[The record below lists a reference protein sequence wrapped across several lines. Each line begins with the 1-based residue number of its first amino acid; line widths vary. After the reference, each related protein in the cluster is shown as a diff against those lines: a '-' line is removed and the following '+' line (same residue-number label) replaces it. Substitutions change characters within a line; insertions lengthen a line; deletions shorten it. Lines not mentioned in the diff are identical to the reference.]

1 MHMPFGAPPPIAN
14 TRPTIPANP
23 FAAKPPAPV
32 FGLQDFVS
40 PAPTTSGPV
49 GIPQFAGLPGPGFTP
64 PAPEPDPDDVR
75 NDAALV
81 AEYIALRDAKKALE
95 AAHKDKLEP
104 LSLRMDRIELVM
116 RGRLVGGNVQ
126 SVKTGNGTAFLK
138 DVRKFNV
145 TEPEQFMQWCI
156 ESGNTQLLGR
166 SIRQEATTEY
176 VDANNTLPPGVA
188 VYAEKVT
195 QFRK

>member
-1 MHMPFGAPPPIAN
+1 MHMPFGAPPPLAD

-23 FAAKPPAPV
+23 FAAKPPAPA

-40 PAPTTSGPV
+40 PAPTTSGPAGV
-49 GIPQFAGLPGPGFTP
+49 PQFAGLPQP
-64 PAPEPDPDDVR
+64 PATPAAEPDPDDVH

-81 AEYIALRDAKKALE
+81 YEYLIHREAKKVLE
-95 AAHKDKLEP
+95 ATHKAKLEP
-104 LSLRMDRIELVM
+104 INERMDRIELVM
-116 RGRLVGGNVQ
+116 RGRLLSGNVQ

-145 TEPEQFMQWCI
+145 TEPEDFLKWCI
-156 ESGNTQLLGR
+156 ETGNTQLLGR
-166 SIRQEATTEY
+166 SIRQEATTEF
-176 VDANNTLPPGVA
+176 VEANNALPPGVA